1 MIERWIVERNKLVD
15 IVEGKSLILKK
26 ELRKWNKVI
35 IIIGKDKGWLRIGL
49 INKEEKLGVDD
60 MRGILR
66 NIMSERKR
74 MKKEELLMIVEIG
87 KKEKIVGIEK
97 MSKNRKGKFSGMMD
111 IGGRKGSDVLIEE
124 FKILRK
130 KEKNND
136 RKERK
141 NKSIGRRIKVE
152 LRKMN
157 KNEERKKERND
168 GRIMERVGIGE
179 IKREDGMKGIMIGGI
194 SILLRSN
201 GGKEL
206 RKNNDIVIGI
216 IELMN
221 GKEEIVEER
230 GNEGGLVEE
239 VGKIGKGEERSK
251 EWEKIDIKIGWKRKI
266 EKMKI
271 EDMLEEENIR
281 VRKKEMKVEKE
292 RKKER
297 RIKKVGK
304 VGGRNKDD
312 RLIGLKKVNIEKK
325 MIESM
330 LEIVIEEEK
339 KGEKMKE
346 KRIDLIDEDN
356 EGRIIIGMLKN
367 IEEEDWEEKEENLK
381 EVRKGN
387 GEERKIGLERKRKR
401 KKSIEGEGRE

>member
-1 MIERWIVERNKLVD
+1 
-15 IVEGKSLILKK
+15 
-26 ELRKWNKVI
+26 
-35 IIIGKDKGWLRIGL
+35 
-49 INKEEKLGVDD
+49 

-251 EWEKIDIKIGWKRKI
+251 EWEKIEIKIGWKRKI

-271 EDMLEEENIR
+271 ENMLEEENIR

-292 RKKER
+292 WKKER

-325 MIESM
+325 MVESM

-381 EVRKGN
+381 KVRKGN